1 MLGESVK
8 NKNMDIIFID
18 TSVFEENNFLESHRI
33 NQILK
38 LGEERYIKIILPEIT
53 KREIVNRLR
62 KNVTDAVVS
71 FKKYRDGTRI
81 LRNAPSL
88 NEKFEPINEAECIL
102 EIENII
108 TERFNI
114 ANIEIIEYP
123 TLNIGIVF
131 SKYFNKELPFSEG
144 IKKNEFPDAFA
155 LVTVEEWCKKNKK
168 TCIVFAKDND
178 IIKYNSDL
186 IQFVDYE
193 KYLSTKLEEVE
204 TLKQRNQRLV
214 HVKNLFNNDK
224 EDIISKVKDWVS
236 YELDDENTYLKY
248 TNYHEIHDIEIGEI
262 EVVIED
268 FQITSISDSAIT
280 LECITDIAYF
290 VEITYDD
297 ENDAMYD
304 DEEKVWHYYSTKT
317 DRIEDS
323 KSIYLTLKYE
333 IPPAG
338 EQFAE
343 LLIEEI
349 NEGRDLNI
357 ESAWK

>member
-1 MLGESVK
+1 
-8 NKNMDIIFID
+8 MDIIFID

-38 LGEERYIKIILPEIT
+38 LSEEGYIKIILPEIT
-53 KREIVNRLR
+53 KKEIINRVR
-62 KNVTDAVVS
+62 KNVIDAVVS

-88 NEKFEPINEAECIL
+88 NRRFEPINEAECNL

-108 TERFNI
+108 DERFNV
-114 ANIEIIEYP
+114 AKVEIIEYP

-155 LVTVEEWCKKNKK
+155 LVTVEEWCKRNKK

-178 IIKYNSDL
+178 IIKYKSDL
-186 IQFVDYE
+186 IHFVDYE

-204 TLKQRNQRLV
+204 TLKQRNQRLA

-224 EDIISKVKDWVS
+224 EDIISEVKDWIF
-236 YELDDENTYLKY
+236 YELDDERTYLKY
-248 TNYHEIHDIEIGEI
+248 TNYHEIHNIEIGEI
-262 EVVIED
+262 EVEIED

-304 DEEKVWHYYSTKT
+304 DEEKVWHYYSTRT

-323 KSIYLTLKYE
+323 KFIYLTLKYE

-338 EQFAE
+338 EQFAQ

>member
-1 MLGESVK
+1 MRDKKE
-8 NKNMDIIFID
+8 NIDIIFID

-38 LGEERYIKIILPEIT
+38 LGEEGYIKIILPEIT
-53 KREIVNRLR
+53 KKEIVNRVR
-62 KNVTDAVVS
+62 KNVNDAVTS

-81 LRNAPSL
+81 LRNVPSL
-88 NEKFEPINEAECIL
+88 NKKFEPINEAECNL

-108 TERFNI
+108 DERFTI
-114 ANIEIIEYP
+114 AKIEVIEYP

-131 SKYFNKELPFSEG
+131 SKYFDKELPFSEG

-155 LVTVEEWCKKNKK
+155 LVSVEEWCKKNKK

-178 IIKYNSDL
+178 IIKYKSDL

-193 KYLSTKLEEVE
+193 KYLSSKLEEVE
-204 TLKQRNQRLV
+204 TLKQRNQRLA
-214 HVKNLFNNDK
+214 HVKKLFDNEKKNIVSEVIDW
-224 EDIISKVKDWVS
+224 ISS
-236 YELDDENTYLKY
+236 ELDNENTYLDY
-248 TNYHEIHDIEIGEI
+248 TNYLEIHDIEIGEI
-262 EVVIED
+262 DVEIQD
-268 FQITSISDSAIT
+268 YQITSISDTAIT
-280 LECITDIAYF
+280 LECITDVAYF

-304 DEEKVWHYYSTKT
+304 DEEKVWNYYSTRT

-323 KSIYLTLKYE
+323 KSMYLTLKYE

-343 LLIEEI
+343 LIIEEI
-349 NEGRDLNI
+349 NEGRDLDI
-357 ESAWK
+357 KSAWR